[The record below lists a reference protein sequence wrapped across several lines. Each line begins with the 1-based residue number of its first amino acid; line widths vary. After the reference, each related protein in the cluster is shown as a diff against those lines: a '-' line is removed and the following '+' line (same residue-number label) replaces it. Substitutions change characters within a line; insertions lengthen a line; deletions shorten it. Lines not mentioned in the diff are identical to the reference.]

1 MFLGSKT
8 MTYSSRS
15 VDSRSLLSEMLIKLF
30 DIPCCNT
37 GGEAPTKN
45 KHNIV
50 HFGTSG
56 APHHRGAAA
65 GLVEVVY

>member
-8 MTYSSRS
+8 MYSSRS

-30 DIPCCNT
+30 DIPCCKT
-37 GGEAPTKN
+37 GGEVPTKME
-45 KHNIV
+45 NIAT
-50 HFGTSG
+50 FGTSG
-56 APHHRGAAA
+56 APHHHGAAA